1 MEASDPTVAPESSA
15 TIRRASSSPVR
26 ATVGSSYEGPGVLDR
41 KVSQAV
47 PALLSM
53 FKRAADDESVA
64 PWWLWA
70 LITVSSIALTRRPC

>member
-53 FKRAADDESVA
+53 FKRAAVA